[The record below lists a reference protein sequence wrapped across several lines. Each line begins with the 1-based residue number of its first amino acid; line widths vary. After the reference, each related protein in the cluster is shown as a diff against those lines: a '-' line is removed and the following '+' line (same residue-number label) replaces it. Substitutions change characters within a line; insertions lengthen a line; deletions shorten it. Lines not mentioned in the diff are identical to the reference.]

1 MGFEK
6 WKELSRRKAVVCA
19 NHARVSGWP
28 IETMPP
34 PPTSSSFESACN
46 DVPLIPPS
54 KPLQGEL
61 SHFTR
66 WSFVTCLTL
75 YKIMSYHKNLPHSKF
90 GCHTPFKIVITI
102 QTKFVAKGEGGKD
115 RSSIS
120 AQFTTPG
127 FIQNLH
133 PCAFSILP
141 SIMKWNPRSLNSS
154 A

>member
-102 QTKFVAKGEGGKD
+102 QTKFVAKGEGGKID
-115 RSSIS
+115 RAFRLSSPHQVSFRICI
-120 AQFTTPG
+120 PV
-127 FIQNLH
+127 
-133 PCAFSILP
+133 P
-141 SIMKWNPRSLNSS
+141 SLFFPQS
-154 A
+154 